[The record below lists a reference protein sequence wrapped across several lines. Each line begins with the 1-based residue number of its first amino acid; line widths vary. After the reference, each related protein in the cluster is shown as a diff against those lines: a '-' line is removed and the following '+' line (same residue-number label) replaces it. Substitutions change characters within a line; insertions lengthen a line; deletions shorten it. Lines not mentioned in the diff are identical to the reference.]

1 VKTKAEVVDSK
12 MARRT
17 NEVSDTLY
25 ATGAYGRRPT
35 IKDWKDGRDF
45 FAVNPPI
52 WKGTEFFSIGEAEF
66 IYDLGYRKIV
76 FGGKEGFDVELV
88 MNPPRSPK

>member
-1 VKTKAEVVDSK
+1 MKTKAEVVVSE
-12 MARRT
+12 MARRP
-17 NEVSDTLY
+17 NEISDTLY
-25 ATGAYGRRPT
+25 ATGAYGRKPT
-35 IKDWKDGRDF
+35 IKDWNDGKDF

-52 WKGTEFFSIGEAEF
+52 WKGTEFFSISEAEF